1 MSMSLVTK
9 NSQISGDL
17 EGVFSKVPPSFAK
30 WANQVREVQSVKAG
44 RRGVGPGGAVRWWA
58 RLPES
63 LRLYLLSTVAPDD
76 WERYAG
82 ADWAAL
88 PDGLRSAIALE
99 CRGIGRAVAGCPWR

>member
-1 MSMSLVTK
+1 MPVSLVTK
-9 NSQISGDL
+9 TRDISPDSG
-17 EGVFSKVPPSFAK
+17 EVFSKVPAEFAR

-44 RRGVGPGGAVRWWA
+44 RRGVGPGGAVRWWS

-88 PDGLRSAIALE
+88 PEGLRSVIALE